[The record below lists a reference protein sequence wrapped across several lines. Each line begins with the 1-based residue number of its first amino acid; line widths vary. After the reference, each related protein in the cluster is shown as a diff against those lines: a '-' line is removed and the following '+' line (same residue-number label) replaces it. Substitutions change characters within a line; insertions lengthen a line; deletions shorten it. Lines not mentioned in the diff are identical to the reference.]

1 MRKKYVIS
9 IGSNSNDA
17 FANVGKAIEYLC
29 RILDEPRSSSVYT
42 TPSIKKDGSIYTNAV
57 VEGFSDLD
65 YGAVNLLLKKYESDN
80 GRIHD
85 AFSKVE
91 IDLDIVIAGNEV
103 VREKDYT
110 RDYFTIGF
118 KELL

>member
-42 TPSIKKDGSIYTNAV
+42 SPSIKKDGSIYTNAV

>member
-9 IGSNSNDA
+9 IGSNCNDA

-65 YGAVNLLLKKYESDN
+65 FGAVNLLLKKYESDN

-103 VREKDYT
+103 VREKDYS

>member
-65 YGAVNLLLKKYESDN
+65 FGAVDLLLKKYESDN

-103 VREKDYT
+103 VREKDYS

>member
-103 VREKDYT
+103 VREKDYS

>member
-29 RILDEPRSSSVYT
+29 KILDEPRSSSVYT
-42 TPSIKKDGSIYTNAV
+42 TPSIKKDGSIYNNAE

-103 VREKDYT
+103 VREKDYS

>member
-65 YGAVNLLLKKYESDN
+65 FGALNLLLKKYESDN

-103 VREKDYT
+103 VREKDYS

>member
-17 FANVGKAIEYLC
+17 LANVGKAIEYLC

-57 VEGFSDLD
+57 VEGFTDSDYD
-65 YGAVNLLLKKYESDN
+65 AVNLLLKKYESDN
-80 GRIHD
+80 GRVHD
-85 AFSKVE
+85 PFSKVE

-103 VREKDYT
+103 VRKKDYS

>member
-65 YGAVNLLLKKYESDN
+65 FGAVNLLLKKYESDN

-103 VREKDYT
+103 VREKDYS

>member
-17 FANVGKAIEYLC
+17 LANVGKAIEYLC

-57 VEGFSDLD
+57 VEGFSELD
-65 YGAVNLLLKKYESDN
+65 YGAVNSLLKKYESDN
-80 GRIHD
+80 GRVHD
-85 AFSKVE
+85 PFSKVE
-91 IDLDIVIAGNEV
+91 IDLDIVIVGDEV
-103 VREKDYT
+103 VREKDYS
-110 RDYFTIGF
+110 RNYFTIGF

>member
-65 YGAVNLLLKKYESDN
+65 FGAVNLLLKKYESDN

-103 VREKDYT
+103 VREKDYS

-118 KELL
+118 KE

>member
-17 FANVGKAIEYLC
+17 FANVGKAIYYLC
-29 RILDEPRSSSVYT
+29 KILEDSRSSSVYT

-57 VEGFSDLD
+57 VEGFSELD
-65 YGAVNLLLKKYESDN
+65 YGAVNSLLKKYESDN
-80 GRIHD
+80 GRVHD
-85 AFSKVE
+85 PFSKVE
-91 IDLDIVIAGNEV
+91 IDLDIVIVGNEV
-103 VREKDYT
+103 VREKDYS
-110 RDYFTIGF
+110 RNYFTIGF